1 MDKRYALNSL
11 VTKSSSVMTLT
22 LCFHVFLK
30 FFQKSTLCLPPKH
43 NDDNLNP
50 TGLIYH
56 AKVVAFHFMITVP
69 EF

>member
-11 VTKSSSVMTLT
+11 VSKSSSVTTLT

-30 FFQKSTLCLPPKH
+30 IFQKGNLCLPPKH

-56 AKVVAFHFMITVP
+56 YKYIMP
-69 EF
+69 K